1 MPTPPSLP
9 TILSSPTAAAL
20 WQLRSEL
27 LELELP
33 ESSGLWTLLDRFH
46 GYLDGLETTAS
57 SRDYSELASKLDISA
72 ISGVILEQLAEKG
85 EASEQALRLLSG
97 ILSEGLMALATRQH
111 VRAWEGELGA
121 HYRHAAWFLYEQ
133 LWHWTQRLKPELPPD
148 ERRQLL
154 ELLLAPIH
162 SAATSGMQKAVLI
175 GRLFQIVLVGLLSE
189 LIPDLELGV

>member
-1 MPTPPSLP
+1 M
-9 TILSSPTAAAL
+9 PTAAAL

-33 ESSGLWTLLDRFH
+33 RSSELWALLERFH
-46 GYLDGLETTAS
+46 GFLDGLETTAS
-57 SRDYSELASKLDISA
+57 SRDYSELASKLDIGA

-111 VRAWEGELGA
+111 VRAWEGELSA
-121 HYRHAAWFLYEQ
+121 HYRNAAWFLYQQ
-133 LWHWTQRLKPELPPD
+133 LWHWTRQLKPDLAAD

-154 ELLLAPIH
+154 DLLLAPIR
-162 SAATSGMQKAVLI
+162 SDETSGIQKAVLI
-175 GRLFQIVLVGLLSE
+175 GRLFQFLLVGMLSE
-189 LIPDLELGV
+189 LIPDLEV